1 MLACLN
7 RDNAIQ
13 AMPIVMYSIRLSGPQ
28 LSLVARYMLL
38 SIVVTIFGLI
48 ALGVL
53 YERFANTLLDRLTG
67 ERLNAQVT
75 ATASRLSSFLDNRF
89 YQLSA
94 LSNHPAMPEFVRQD
108 WYGAADADA
117 LLRLEADLPDL
128 YGVLFFDQQDR
139 LIRVVAGQAA
149 SGPPYWSGED
159 WSLDGLPVTQA
170 DNVEIIG
177 PALPRDGRSGWLIAR
192 QRIRDA
198 GQGGD
203 ASIALH
209 LRLASLT
216 ELLGGAGVAGVIEPL
231 LRVPGGVL
239 LDATGRPAIAS
250 GRLIEG
256 PEILPGWSIVL
267 SVQPG
272 ALLEP
277 LVTARIWLYVAAAA
291 ILGFILIAF
300 FTLSRRLRHRIDT
313 LLHGANSLAGGD
325 LHYRLPEEQH
335 NDEISR
341 VAHAFNIMAERLND
355 LISRTVRAE
364 KLAVLGGFATGV
376 AHEVRNPLATM
387 KTTVQALS
395 RQERD
400 PERHLLLTDMEREI
414 DRLARVTTDLLAYGR
429 PHPPSPKST
438 PVRELFRQMLSL
450 LRPMAEDRDVALS
463 SVGDSRLLVFA
474 DPDQALQILANLGL
488 NALEACSAGG
498 TISLRAVSQGAQ
510 VLISINDD
518 GCGIPPEHLANVRTP
533 FFTLKPSGTGLGLSI
548 CQQMAEANLVTMTI
562 ASEPGKGTCVS
573 LLFPG
578 PPKPSRK

>member
-1 MLACLN
+1 MH
-7 RDNAIQ
+7 
-13 AMPIVMYSIRLSGPQ
+13 VIRLSGPQ

-38 SIVVTIFGLI
+38 SIVVMILGLI
-48 ALGVL
+48 AVGVL
-53 YERFANTLLDRLTG
+53 YERFANNLLDRLTG
-67 ERLNAQVT
+67 ERLDAQVT
-75 ATASRLSSFLDNRF
+75 ATASRLSAFLDNRF
-89 YQLSA
+89 YQLAA

-108 WYGAADADA
+108 WFGAPDADA

-128 YGVLFFDQQDR
+128 YGVLFFDREDR

-149 SGPPYWSGED
+149 SGPPYWSGDD
-159 WSLDGLPVTQA
+159 WSLEGLHVTRV
-170 DNVEIIG
+170 DNLEIIG
-177 PALPRDGRSGWLIAR
+177 PELPREGRSGWLIAR
-192 QRIRDA
+192 HQIRDE

-203 ASIALH
+203 ASIGLH

-239 LDATGRPAIAS
+239 LDATGRPTTPS

-256 PEILPGWSIVL
+256 PSILPGWDIVL
-267 SVQPG
+267 NVQPG

-277 LVTARIWLYVAAAA
+277 LVTARIWLYMAAAA
-291 ILGFILIAF
+291 IIGCILIVF
-300 FTLSRRLRHRIDT
+300 FALSNRLRHRIDT

-341 VAHAFNIMAERLND
+341 VAHAFNLMAARLSD

-414 DRLARVTTDLLAYGR
+414 DRLSRVTTDLLAYGR
-429 PHPPSPKST
+429 PHPPSPKAT
-438 PVRELFRQMLSL
+438 PVRELLRQTLSL
-450 LRPMAEDRDVALS
+450 LRPMATDRSIALS
-463 SVGDSRLLVFA
+463 SAGDSLLLIYA
-474 DPDQALQILANLGL
+474 DPDQSLQILANVGL
-488 NALEACSAGG
+488 NALEACSDGG
-498 TISLRAVSQGAQ
+498 SIGLRAESRGAE
-510 VLISINDD
+510 VLITITDD
-518 GCGIPPEHLANVRTP
+518 GCGIPPEHLADVRTP

-562 ASEPGKGTCVS
+562 ASEPGTGTCVS
-573 LLFPG
+573 LLFPC
-578 PPKPSRK
+578 PPVPSRL